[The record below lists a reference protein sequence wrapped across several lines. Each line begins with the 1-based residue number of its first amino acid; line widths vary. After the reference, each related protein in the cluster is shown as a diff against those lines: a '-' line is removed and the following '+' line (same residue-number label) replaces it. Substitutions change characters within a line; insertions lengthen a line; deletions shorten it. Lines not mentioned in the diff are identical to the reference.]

1 MGVLSA
7 CLPTLRPVQ
16 EHLTRNLSFT
26 YLRGSFTKLLT
37 SSRGTDE
44 VKEIRLNS
52 MEQGLSDN
60 FNRKPSQQSF
70 EQLQPR
76 QQDRELHWPLRS
88 ADDVL
93 DARGLNGVNNHW
105 QAEHVSKR

>member
-1 MGVLSA
+1 MLTRFSGIYSQVYYWQIIEVNVGVLSA

-44 VKEIRLNS
+44 VREIRLNS
-52 MEQGLSDN
+52 MEQGLTDN
-60 FNRKPSQQSF
+60 FNRKPS
-70 EQLQPR
+70 
-76 QQDRELHWPLRS
+76 
-88 ADDVL
+88 
-93 DARGLNGVNNHW
+93 
-105 QAEHVSKR
+105 

>member
-44 VKEIRLNS
+44 VREIRLNS

-60 FNRKPSQQSF
+60 FNRKPSERSS
-70 EQLQPR
+70 EQLQPQR
-76 QQDRELHWPLRS
+76 QDRELHWPPRS
-88 ADDVL
+88 TDNVL
-93 DARGLNGVNNHW
+93 DAHSLNGVTTHW
-105 QAEHVSKR
+105 QAEHV